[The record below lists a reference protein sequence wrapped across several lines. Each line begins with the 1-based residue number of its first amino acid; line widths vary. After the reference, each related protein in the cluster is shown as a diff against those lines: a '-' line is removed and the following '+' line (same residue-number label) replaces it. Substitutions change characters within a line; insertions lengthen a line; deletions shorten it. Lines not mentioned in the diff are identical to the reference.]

1 MLLLSQLYH
10 SHLVATNQQKTLK
23 LQKLKQKL
31 QSKKLSLLLTKLQQK
46 KLRLLKVIQ
55 LLLKFR
61 RLKLKLLLLNNHSA
75 ISDEDSLYACNIQT
89 FLFLNLCNL
98 CI

>member
-10 SHLVATNQQKTLK
+10 SPLVATNQQKTLK
-23 LQKLKQKL
+23 L
-31 QSKKLSLLLTKLQQK
+31 SLLLNKLQQK

-55 LLLKFR
+55 LLLKLR
-61 RLKLKLLLLNNHSA
+61 LLKLKLLLLNNHSA

-89 FLFLNLCNL
+89 FFVFKLM
-98 CI
+98 

>member
-1 MLLLSQLYH
+1 MWLLL
-10 SHLVATNQQKTLK
+10 LK
-23 LQKLKQKL
+23 
-31 QSKKLSLLLTKLQQK
+31 KLQQK
-46 KLRLLKVIQ
+46 RLQLLKVIQ

-89 FLFLNLCNL
+89 FFVFKLM
-98 CI
+98 